1 MWRECVVKK
10 LNHHDAFFSVAGWYG
25 NLMDFSRLPISSS
38 VHVGYAV
45 SVLAVVNIAVFILCE
60 V

>member
-1 MWRECVVKK
+1 MVKK
-10 LNHHDAFFSVAGWYG
+10 LNHHNAFFSTAGWYG
-25 NLMDFSRLPISSS
+25 NLMDFSRLPISSA

-45 SVLAVVNIAVFILCE
+45 SVSAIVNIAVFIVCE

>member
-1 MWRECVVKK
+1 MYLVKK
-10 LNHHDAFFSVAGWYG
+10 RHHHNAFFRLLADYG
-25 NLMDFSRLPISSS
+25 NLMDFSRLPISSA